1 MGYMTP
7 TQDSTSPFAWGTVRW
22 TPTTLTGT
30 FDEVVFTL
38 PAGTIVLDVKMTCI
52 RADVGAAGNVTVDL
66 ELNAA
71 GGTAILTGAADNAGT
86 AGLTTTFAD
95 NAGRKTALDAINA
108 YSLGTGA
115 IGFNAETT
123 IASGTSTT
131 PCIMEISVLYGR
143 TQA

>member
-7 TQDSTSPFAWGTVRW
+7 THDSSSPFQWGTVRW

-38 PAGTIVLDVKMTCI
+38 PAGTIVLDVIMTCI
-52 RADVGAAGNVTVDL
+52 RADVGAGNVTVDL

-71 GGTAILTGAADNAGT
+71 SGTAIITGATDNAGT

-108 YSLGTGA
+108 SSLGGTA
-115 IGFNAETT
+115 IGFNAECT

-131 PCIMEISVLYGR
+131 PCQMEISVLYGR
-143 TQA
+143 TAT

>member
-1 MGYMTP
+1 MGIFTP
-7 TQDSTSPFAWGTVRW
+7 VRDSSAPFTWGTVRY

-30 FDEVVFTL
+30 FDEVIATF
-38 PAGTIVLDVKMTCI
+38 PAGTIFLDVQMTCI
-52 RADVGAAGNVTVDL
+52 RADAGAGNVTVDL

-71 GGTAILTGAADNAGT
+71 GGTAIITGATDNAGT

-95 NAGRKTALDAINA
+95 NAGRKTALDAMNASSLGGTAVGINA
-108 YSLGTGA
+108 
-115 IGFNAETT
+115 EVT
-123 IASGTSTT
+123 IATGTSTT